1 LRRIG
6 GTGSH
11 RWPEKLE
18 DVVEPLSGDEIRRS
32 FVNSTKSQVKAI
44 ALPSR
49 LAELPWESL
58 DFLGWRD
65 AKAPNRGYLVVRR
78 DGGVTGIA
86 VSTQTSGAARRFAG
100 LCDLCNTAHH
110 VSDVALFAA
119 RRAGSAGREGNT
131 VGMYMCADLA
141 CSLYIRG
148 LRELDLPQGETATP
162 EIRAERLTTRLETFV
177 RRVLS

>member
-1 LRRIG
+1 
-6 GTGSH
+6 
-11 RWPEKLE
+11 
-18 DVVEPLSGDEIRRS
+18 VEPLSGDEIRRS

-162 EIRAERLTTRLETFV
+162 EIRAERLATRLETFV

>member
-1 LRRIG
+1 
-6 GTGSH
+6 
-11 RWPEKLE
+11 
-18 DVVEPLSGDEIRRS
+18 VEPLSADEIRRS
-32 FVNSTKSQVKAI
+32 LVNSTKSQVKAM

-49 LAELPWESL
+49 FTELPWDSL

-78 DGGVTGIA
+78 DAGVTGIA
-86 VSTQTSGAARRFAG
+86 VSTQASGTARRFAG

-119 RRAGSAGREGNT
+119 RRAGSAGRDGNT
-131 VGMYMCADLA
+131 VGMYICADLA

-148 LRELDLPQGETATP
+148 LRELDVPQGETATP
-162 EIRAERLTTRLETFV
+162 EVRAERLANRLESFV
-177 RRVLS
+177 QRVLA

>member
-1 LRRIG
+1 M
-6 GTGSH
+6 
-11 RWPEKLE
+11 
-18 DVVEPLSGDEIRRS
+18 EPLSAEEIRRS
-32 FVNSTKSQVKAI
+32 FVNSTKSQVKSM
-44 ALPSR
+44 ALP
-49 LAELPWESL
+49 AKFTELPWESL

-86 VSTQTSGAARRFAG
+86 VSTQASGAARRFAG

-119 RRAGSAGREGNT
+119 RRAGTAGREGNT
-131 VGMYMCADLA
+131 VGMYICADLA

-148 LRELDLPQGETATP
+148 LKELDVPQGETAAP
-162 EIRAERLTTRLETFV
+162 EVRADRLTTRLESFV
-177 RRVLS
+177 QRVLA

>member
-1 LRRIG
+1 M
-6 GTGSH
+6 
-11 RWPEKLE
+11 
-18 DVVEPLSGDEIRRS
+18 EPLSGDEIRRS

-49 LAELPWESL
+49 FTELHWESL

-78 DGGVTGIA
+78 EGGVTGIA
-86 VSTQTSGAARRFAG
+86 VSTQNSGAVRRFAG

-131 VGMYMCADLA
+131 VGMYICADLA

-162 EIRAERLTTRLETFV
+162 EVRSERLTTRLETFV